1 MPTPSENAPNEFVID
16 AAGQRAAIVSTEHAE
31 GEQRAWLRLDDGTQL
46 LVPLSAL
53 ARLDDGGWRLP
64 FTFDAAREEVDDVQ
78 MSFPVMEERLQVGKR
93 LVDTGRGLRIRKTVG
108 ERERVID
115 EPLMRDELAVEHVP
129 VGQIVPG
136 DAPPQMRY
144 EGDTLVVPVLEEVLV
159 VQKQLLLK
167 EEVRITRHRHEVR
180 EPQRVALR
188 SEHVEVE
195 RFEGHG
201 EMREEA
207 SGEAH
212 GSESGQAQSMP
223 ADERLGRGL
232 PGT

>member
-1 MPTPSENAPNEFVID
+1 MPTPPENASAEFVTD
-16 AAGQRAAIVSTEHAE
+16 ASGQRAAIVSTEHAE
-31 GEQRAWLRLDDGTQL
+31 GEERAWLQLADGTQL
-46 LVPLSAL
+46 LVPMPMLSK
-53 ARLDDGGWRLP
+53 LDDGGWRLP
-64 FTFDAAREEVDDVQ
+64 FTFDAAREEADSVQ

-108 ERERVID
+108 ERERIVD
-115 EPLMRDELAVEHVP
+115 EPLLRDELAVEHVP
-129 VGQIVPG
+129 VGQIVSG
-136 DAPPQMRY
+136 ESPPQMRY

-167 EEVRITRHRHEVR
+167 EEVRITRRRHEVR

-195 RFEGHG
+195 RFDERGEG
-201 EMREEA
+201 R
-207 SGEAH
+207 
-212 GSESGQAQSMP
+212 QAQPMP
-223 ADERLGRGL
+223 AEERSGSL